1 MLDADVLAQLSS
13 KCTNIQSLALENM
26 DGLNPQAREC
36 LIKMAN
42 EIMKKAT
49 SISEVKYE
57 VMGNTASE
65 GLQLMQGILN
75 GGQ

>member
-1 MLDADVLAQLSS
+1 
-13 KCTNIQSLALENM
+13 M
-26 DGLNPQAREC
+26 DCLNPQAREC

-57 VMGNTASE
+57 VMGNTAGE